1 MIPTIIKIKCL
12 WQKLTCNGR
21 QTKNDQG
28 IHFQHRRILFQGTS
42 ENGQISEGIVAF
54 YTPKLEW
61 ISPINFY
68 LKVNHSNGINKLV

>member
-1 MIPTIIKIKCL
+1 MAKTHLQWPPNQERSGHSFSTPE
-12 WQKLTCNGR
+12 NP
-21 QTKNDQG
+21 
-28 IHFQHRRILFQGTS
+28 FQGTS